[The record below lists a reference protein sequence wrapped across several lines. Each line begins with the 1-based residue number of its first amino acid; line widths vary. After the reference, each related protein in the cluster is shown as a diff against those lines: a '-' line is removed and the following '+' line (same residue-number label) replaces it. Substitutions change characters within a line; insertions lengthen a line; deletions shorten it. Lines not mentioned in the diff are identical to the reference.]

1 MCIEISARYKR
12 PVSLQAA
19 YIVYKSV
26 YGIFIKFAASVPYSY
41 MGMNM
46 GVKTEWAANHYNRSV
61 NSRGASLL
69 FGVWGVC
76 VRLLLKISAE
86 LRFCE
91 ECLP

>member
-1 MCIEISARYKR
+1 
-12 PVSLQAA
+12 
-19 YIVYKSV
+19 
-26 YGIFIKFAASVPYSY
+26 

>member
-1 MCIEISARYKR
+1 MYMSSIDIENFQEQFYLVN
-12 PVSLQAA
+12 VSIGFERAA
-19 YIVYKSV
+19 DY
-26 YGIFIKFAASVPYSY
+26 
-41 MGMNM
+41 
-46 GVKTEWAANHYNRSV
+46 YNRSV